1 MTPKRKQNIIFPQK
15 LFYLR
20 NDRGLRCFSFRT
32 HYTDNELIW
41 SSARHPSDLSKFSAL
56 LINTF
61 NRIVTLLLMR
71 IVEVYR
77 ESEYSLRLYLVNYC
91 RDL

>member
-32 HYTDNELIW
+32 HYTDNELI
-41 SSARHPSDLSKFSAL
+41 
-56 LINTF
+56 
-61 NRIVTLLLMR
+61 
-71 IVEVYR
+71 
-77 ESEYSLRLYLVNYC
+77 
-91 RDL
+91 